1 MNGNVG
7 GLGHPGGLAARIV
20 VLSKMNSAQLSVE
33 EEAMTNRPPTT
44 SQDRNQADIQARRLR
59 QRFRKGVF
67 VIPSLLTT
75 ANIFC
80 GFYSVMESLAGARFL
95 ALVGLSNGSEHL
107 GPTAIAA
114 ATEHFDRA
122 AITIGFAALFDL
134 LDGRVARMTDTT
146 SEFGLELDS
155 IADVVSFGIAPALLA
170 FAWGYGEIPDLHNVG
185 WAASFL
191 FVICG
196 ALRLARFN
204 VQARRP
210 HTNLPPKNPKVDKK
224 AFVGMPIPVGA
235 TMIAS
240 LTHFS
245 PRPVGY
251 VGESHLLSFSI
262 GPRFYSTA
270 LLVLVVCLAFLMIST
285 LRYSSFK
292 NLGVGNRNPRI
303 LIIGLALFVTLIW
316 FYSRYVLLILATVYA
331 SHGVIA
337 KIWSLLRPRR
347 APAERGDIEMD
358 TKPSSELRT

>member
-1 MNGNVG
+1 
-7 GLGHPGGLAARIV
+7 
-20 VLSKMNSAQLSVE
+20 
-33 EEAMTNRPPTT
+33 MTNKPPNTMP
-44 SQDRNQADIQARRLR
+44 DRRQADIQARRLR

-95 ALVGLSNGSEHL
+95 ALVGPGADHL
-107 GPTAIAA
+107 GTDAIAA
-114 ATEHFDRA
+114 AAEHFDRA

-170 FAWGYGEIPDLHNVG
+170 FAWGYGEVPALHNVG

-240 LTHFS
+240 IAHFS
-245 PRPVGY
+245 PWPVSY
-251 VGESHLLSFSI
+251 VGEAHLWSFTI

-316 FYSRYVLLILATVYA
+316 FYSQYVLLILATVYA

-337 KIWSLLRPRR
+337 KIWSLLRSRR
-347 APAERGDIEMD
+347 APTERGDIELD
-358 TKPSSELRT
+358 TKPSPEVRT

>member
-1 MNGNVG
+1 MVGRTSNG
-7 GLGHPGGLAARIV
+7 V
-20 VLSKMNSAQLSVE
+20 VDDA
-33 EEAMTNRPPTT
+33 
-44 SQDRNQADIQARRLR
+44 QARRLR

-80 GFYSVMESLAGARFL
+80 GFYSVMESLAGVKAL
-95 ALVGLSNGSEHL
+95 ALIGFAGTAS
-107 GPTAIAA
+107 TAIAD

-122 AITIGFAALFDL
+122 AIVIGFAALFDL
-134 LDGRVARMTDTT
+134 LDGRVARMTNAT

-155 IADVVSFGIAPALLA
+155 IADVISFGIAPALLA
-170 FAWGYGEIPDLHNVG
+170 FAWGYGQLPDLHNIG

-210 HTNLPPKNPKVDKK
+210 HSNLPPKNPKVDKK

-245 PRPVGY
+245 PTPVGY
-251 VGESHLLSFSI
+251 VGERHLWSLTI
-262 GPRFYSTA
+262 GPQFYSTA
-270 LLVLVVCLAFLMIST
+270 LLILVVSLAFLMIST
-285 LRYSSFK
+285 LRYSSLK
-292 NLGVGNRNPRI
+292 NVGVGNRNPRI
-303 LIIGLALFVTLIW
+303 LIIGLAMVVILIW
-316 FYSRYVLLILATVYA
+316 FYSRWVLLAISTVYV
-331 SHGVIA
+331 SHGLVA
-337 KIWSLLRPRR
+337 KLWSLLKPRR
-347 APAERGDIEMD
+347 GGAEHSDLELD
-358 TKPSSELRT
+358 TRPTTEARS

>member
-1 MNGNVG
+1 MAGRTPNGA
-7 GLGHPGGLAARIV
+7 LD
-20 VLSKMNSAQLSVE
+20 
-33 EEAMTNRPPTT
+33 EA
-44 SQDRNQADIQARRLR
+44 QARRLR

-80 GFYSVMESLAGARFL
+80 GFYSVMESLAGVKAL
-95 ALVGLSNGSEHL
+95 ALVPPPGIDLIYSGAVS
-107 GPTAIAA
+107 A

-122 AITIGFAALFDL
+122 AVVIGFAALFDL
-134 LDGRVARMTDTT
+134 LDGRVARMTNAT

-155 IADVVSFGIAPALLA
+155 IADVISFGVAPAVLA
-170 FAWGYGEIPDLHNVG
+170 FAWGYGQMPDLHNVG

-210 HTNLPPKNPKVDKK
+210 HSNLPPKNPKIDKK

-240 LTHFS
+240 ITHFS
-245 PRPVGY
+245 PRPLVYGADT
-251 VGESHLLSFSI
+251 HLWSLWI
-262 GPRFYSTA
+262 GRQAYSTA

-285 LRYSSFK
+285 LRYSSLK
-292 NLGVGNRNPRI
+292 NIGVGNRNPRI
-303 LIIGLALFVTLIW
+303 LIIGLALVVTLIW
-316 FYSRYVLLILATVYA
+316 FYSQWVLLIISTVYV
-331 SHGVIA
+331 SHGVLA
-337 KIWSLLRPRR
+337 KLWSLVKPRR
-347 APAERGDIEMD
+347 AGDGHAEID
-358 TKPSSELRT
+358 TKPSPEVRS

>member
-1 MNGNVG
+1 MIYRTYKTYRTYTRC
-7 GLGHPGGLAARIV
+7 LATLIV
-20 VLSKMNSAQLSVE
+20 VLSKSETSGVDKSMASRTPNSTVDDA
-33 EEAMTNRPPTT
+33 
-44 SQDRNQADIQARRLR
+44 QARRLR

-80 GFYSVMESLAGARFL
+80 GFYSVMESLAGARSL
-95 ALVGLSNGSEHL
+95 ALVGFNSDL
-107 GPTAIAA
+107 GPTPIAS

-122 AITIGFAALFDL
+122 AITIGLAALFDL
-134 LDGRVARMTDTT
+134 LDGRVARMTNAT

-155 IADVVSFGIAPALLA
+155 IADVISFGIAPAVLA
-170 FAWGYGEIPDLHNVG
+170 FAWSYGEVPDLHNIG

-210 HTNLPPKNPKVDKK
+210 HSNLPPKNPKVDKK

-240 LTHFS
+240 IVHFR
-245 PRPVGY
+245 PKPVGY
-251 VGESHLLSFSI
+251 ANESHLWSLAI
-262 GPRFYSTA
+262 GPHFYATA

-292 NLGVGNRNPRI
+292 NAGVGNRNPRI
-303 LIIGLALFVTLIW
+303 LIIGLALVAMLIW
-316 FYSRYVLLILATVYA
+316 FYSQYFLLAVATAYA
-331 SHGVIA
+331 SHGVIM
-337 KIWSLLRPRR
+337 KLWSLLRPRR
-347 APAERGDIEMD
+347 AEAEHGESDLEA
-358 TKPSSELRT
+358 KPRP

>member
-1 MNGNVG
+1 MAGRTPNGA
-7 GLGHPGGLAARIV
+7 LDDA
-20 VLSKMNSAQLSVE
+20 
-33 EEAMTNRPPTT
+33 
-44 SQDRNQADIQARRLR
+44 QARRMR

-80 GFYSVMESLAGARFL
+80 GFYSVMESLAGIKAL
-95 ALVGLSNGSEHL
+95 ALVPLTGSL
-107 GPTAIAA
+107 DFVIGPADLWT

-122 AITIGFAALFDL
+122 AIVIGFAALFDL
-134 LDGRVARMTDTT
+134 LDGRVARMTNST

-155 IADVVSFGIAPALLA
+155 IADVISFGVAPALLA
-170 FAWGYGEIPDLHNVG
+170 FAWGYGEVPDLHNVG

-210 HTNLPPKNPKVDKK
+210 HPNLPPKNPKVDKK

-240 LTHFS
+240 ITHFA
-245 PRPVGY
+245 PRPLGY
-251 VGESHLLSFSI
+251 VAETHLWSLWI
-262 GPRFYSTA
+262 GPKAYSTA

-285 LRYSSFK
+285 LRYSSLK
-292 NLGVGNRNPRI
+292 NIGVGNRNPRI
-303 LIIGLALFVTLIW
+303 LIIGLALVVTLIW
-316 FYSRYVLLILATVYA
+316 FYSRWVLLIISTVYV
-331 SHGVIA
+331 SHGVLA
-337 KIWSLLRPRR
+337 KLWSLLKPRR
-347 APAERGDIEMD
+347 AGDGHAEIELD
-358 TKPSSELRT
+358 TKPSPEVRR

>member
-1 MNGNVG
+1 MAG
-7 GLGHPGGLAARIV
+7 GTP
-20 VLSKMNSAQLSVE
+20 K
-33 EEAMTNRPPTT
+33 EAL
-44 SQDRNQADIQARRLR
+44 DDAQARRMR

-80 GFYSVMESLAGARFL
+80 GFYSVMESLAGIKDI
-95 ALVGLSNGSEHL
+95 ALVSLSSGLDPVIGSQAL
-107 GPTAIAA
+107 SS

-122 AITIGFAALFDL
+122 AIVIGFAALFDL
-134 LDGRVARMTDTT
+134 LDGRVARMTNAT

-155 IADVVSFGIAPALLA
+155 IADVISFGIAPAVLA
-170 FAWGYGEIPDLHNVG
+170 FAWGYGQVPDLHNVG

-210 HTNLPPKNPKVDKK
+210 HHNLPPKNPKADKK

-240 LTHFS
+240 ITHFS
-245 PRPVGY
+245 PTPLGY
-251 VGESHLLSFSI
+251 VREAHLWSLWI
-262 GPRFYSTA
+262 GPKAYSIA

-285 LRYSSFK
+285 LRYSSLK
-292 NLGVGNRNPRI
+292 NVGVGDRNPRI
-303 LIIGLALFVTLIW
+303 LIIGLALLVILIW
-316 FYSRYVLLILATVYA
+316 FYSRWVLLIISTMYVSYGVLA
-331 SHGVIA
+331 
-337 KIWSLLRPRR
+337 KLWSLLKPRR
-347 APAERGDIEMD
+347 AGDAHAEIDPD
-358 TKPSSELRT
+358 TKPSPEVRS